1 MSFFQ
6 KLCSQFEEQ
15 EIQQQ
20 LVLELLELVE
30 IPYRGS
36 MQASVGTLPLC
47 LLIYL
52 TMTNTVEHQE
62 LFFLHI
68 LLQLDINAARVS
80 DVGLN
85 VSTTLLIKGLKRY
98 YFLLIC
104 RHRPAYS
111 SYQNSIIDDITGTA
125 VDTAFPLAIEPLLLN
140 AKVDLAIWGHVHNYE
155 RTCAVYQSTCLGNP
169 TNTSGIDTYN
179 NTVYTAPVHAVIG
192 TAGFTLDPISTE
204 PPAWSLV
211 RIGAFGYTYIQADP
225 TSLLVQFVSNS
236 TTGQI
241 DDSFQ
246 FTR

>member
-1 MSFFQ
+1 MPTPAADKPWYSIESGPVHFTVMSTENNWTAG
-6 KLCSQFEEQ
+6 SEQ
-15 EIQQQ
+15 YNWIQSD
-20 LVLELLELVE
+20 L
-30 IPYRGS
+30 
-36 MQASVGTLPLC
+36 ASVNRSSTPW
-47 LLIYL
+47 LIF
-52 TMTNTVEHQE
+52 T
-62 LFFLHI
+62 
-68 LLQLDINAARVS
+68 
-80 DVGLN
+80 G
-85 VSTTLLIKGLKRY
+85 
-98 YFLLIC
+98 
-104 RHRPAYS
+104 HRPAYS

-225 TSLLVQFVSNS
+225 TSLLVQVRTIYPNLYNKYNGLCVSVYLKPSYLPTNLPLPS
-236 TTGQI
+236 MYLPMHLPFPLTNLLHPSQPP
-241 DDSFQ
+241 
-246 FTR
+246 